1 MKAYIDTLDFY
12 SIKPEAKLKPRPKKD
27 YAGIGAVIFTF
38 TVLSIVIALSIYT
51 VWQIAYGQEA
61 FDPLSTKCVFFHS
74 EQVVILSIGGVDDN
88 LCNQQ
93 DGLNTLAYYAAQGYE
108 IKAAFQN
115 AQSLKNVIYLQKMP

>member
-1 MKAYIDTLDFY
+1 MTKLSLYYDFQKWAII
-12 SIKPEAKLKPRPKKD
+12 SLTSVAISL
-27 YAGIGAVIFTF
+27 
-38 TVLSIVIALSIYT
+38 TVGLLLLSIQYAH
-51 VWQIAYGQEA
+51 GQEA

-74 EQVVILSIGGVDDN
+74 EQVVILSIGGLDDN

>member
-1 MKAYIDTLDFY
+1 MKAYIDSLDFY
-12 SIKPEAKLKPRPKKD
+12 SIKQEAKLKPRAKKD

-74 EQVVILSIGGVDDN
+74 EQVVILSIGGLDD
-88 LCNQQ
+88 
-93 DGLNTLAYYAAQGYE
+93 TLAYYAAQGYE